1 VHLFNRGDVVHAW
14 YYWRLADGTTD
25 GGYRPVVIKELVKP
39 NRYVVMKITR
49 TPGADL
55 FRIRSRSK
63 EWNVMGLYDDSKD
76 SYVDKNALLEI
87 GEHEINDKLGTCP
100 PDVFAHLC

>member
-1 VHLFNRGDVVHAW
+1 
-14 YYWRLADGTTD
+14 
-25 GGYRPVVIKELVKP
+25 
-39 NRYVVMKITR
+39 
-49 TPGADL
+49 
-55 FRIRSRSK
+55 
-63 EWNVMGLYDDSKD
+63 MGLYDDSKD